1 MMLDVKDRAV
11 PAVPALAIRG
21 VEKVFGGVRALSDVS
36 FNVPSGQV
44 TALIGPNGAG
54 KTTLFNVITSV
65 LSADG
70 GDVHLFGTKLTDL
83 SPVRIANLGL
93 IRTFQTARVFP
104 GMSVLENVMLGRHRL
119 MRTHGISQ
127 ALWLPRARREDR
139 QSRER
144 AEHLLE
150 TLELSQYRNTQA
162 LTLPI
167 GAQKL
172 VEIARALMAAPRLL
186 CLDEPAAGLN
196 DVETQKLSNLLGA
209 IRQLGITLLIVEH
222 NMPLIMNLA
231 DRIVVLDAG
240 KLVMAGTPGEVRKD
254 QRVIEAYLGSTDNVA
269 S

>member
-1 MMLDVKDRAV
+1 MILDMKDRAE
-11 PAVPALAIRG
+11 PAVPALAVRG
-21 VEKVFGGVRALSDVS
+21 VEKVFGGVHALSDVS
-36 FNVPSGQV
+36 FNVSSGQV

-65 LSADG
+65 LSADSG
-70 GDVHLFGTKLTDL
+70 EVRLFGTKLTDL
-83 SPVRIANLGL
+83 SSVKIANLGL

-104 GMSVLENVMLGRHRL
+104 GMSVLDNVMLGRHRL

-127 ALWLPRARREDR
+127 ALWLAPARLEDS

-144 AEHLLE
+144 AERLLE
-150 TLELSQYRNTQA
+150 ILELSQYRNA
-162 LTLPI
+162 HAPTLPI

-240 KLVMAGTPGEVRKD
+240 KLVIEGTPNEVRTD
-254 QRVIEAYLGSTDNVA
+254 PRVIEAYLGSADSVA

>member
-1 MMLDVKDRAV
+1 MMLDMTDGAV
-11 PAVPALAIRG
+11 PAIPALAVSEIA
-21 VEKVFGGVRALSDVS
+21 KVFGGVRALSDVS
-36 FNVPSGQV
+36 FNVPAGQV

-65 LSADG
+65 LSADSG
-70 GDVHLFGTKLTDL
+70 AVHLFGTKLTEL

-104 GMSVLENVMLGRHRL
+104 EMSVLENVMLGRHRL

-127 ALWLPRARREDR
+127 ALWLVRARFEDR

-150 TLELSQYRNTQA
+150 ILELSQYRHA
-162 LTLPI
+162 HAPTLPI

-209 IRQLGITLLIVEH
+209 IRQLGVTMLIVEH

-240 KLVMAGTPGEVRKD
+240 KLVMEGTPDEVRND
-254 QRVIEAYLGSTDNVA
+254 RRVIEAYLGSTDSVA
-269 S
+269 P